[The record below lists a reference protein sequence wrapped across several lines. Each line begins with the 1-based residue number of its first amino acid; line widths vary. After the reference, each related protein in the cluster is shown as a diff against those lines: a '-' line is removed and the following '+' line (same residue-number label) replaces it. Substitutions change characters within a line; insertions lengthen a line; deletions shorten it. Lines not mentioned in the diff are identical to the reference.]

1 MGPRPV
7 QFIWRGTGRVH
18 GAVYD
23 FLLRN
28 AAIQPLLDGT
38 INVSPPMLLL
48 ISELARVMRSQAM
61 AAVIFVS
68 FRSPSVSKHRLLAI
82 SS

>member
-38 INVSPPMLLL
+38 INVSQPMLLL
-48 ISELARVMRSQAM
+48 ISELARVIAM
-61 AAVIFVS
+61 AAGISVS
-68 FRSPSVSKHRLLAI
+68 FRSPSVSKHRLIAI